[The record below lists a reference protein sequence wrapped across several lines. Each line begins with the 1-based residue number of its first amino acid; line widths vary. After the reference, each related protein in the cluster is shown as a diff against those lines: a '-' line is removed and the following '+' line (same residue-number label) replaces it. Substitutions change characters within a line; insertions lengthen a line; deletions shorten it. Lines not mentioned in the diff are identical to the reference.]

1 MFSLQ
6 SGEGLMPRIS
16 IFFGIVI
23 YMYYDEH
30 APPHF
35 HAMYEGSEAA
45 LDFNGILLKGTM
57 APRAARLIKEW
68 AGMHKEELEENWERA
83 ERNMP
88 LNWIEPLR

>member
-1 MFSLQ
+1 
-6 SGEGLMPRIS
+6 MPRIS

-30 APPHF
+30 VPPHF
-35 HAMYEGSEAA
+35 HAMYEGLEAMF
-45 LDFNGILLKGTM
+45 DFNGNIMKGIM
-57 APRAARLIKEW
+57 APRAQKLINEWARL
-68 AGMHKEELEENWERA
+68 HKEELEENWERS

>member
-1 MFSLQ
+1 
-6 SGEGLMPRIS
+6 MPRIS

-35 HAMYEGSEAA
+35 HAMYEGSEGV
-45 LDFNGILLKGTM
+45 FGCNGNLLKGTM
-57 APRAARLIKEW
+57 TPRAARLIKEW
-68 AGMHKEELEENWERA
+68 AGMHKKELEENWERA